1 MIRFKTTSLFLLVA
15 ALGVWG
21 CARSGPPDARETSTS
36 RALEAK
42 IAKLEEELQTAQS
55 ARDHLRLK
63 LESMEKERTSI
74 ARQLQA
80 ATTEKNDLRGQ
91 LLSRTSERD
100 ALVAQYDNFRKELRN
115 LLGQADAAAPQLN
128 QAQPVTSASAAP
140 TPGKS

>member
-1 MIRFKTTSLFLLVA
+1 MIRFKTTSIFLLVA

-21 CARSGPPDARETSTS
+21 CARSGPPEARETNAS

-42 IAKLEEELQTAQS
+42 IAKMEEELQTAQS

-63 LESMEKERTSI
+63 LESMEKERT
-74 ARQLQA
+74 AVTRQLQA
-80 ATTEKNDLRGQ
+80 TTAEKNDLRGQ

-100 ALVAQYDNFRKELRN
+100 ALQSQYENFRKELRT
-115 LLGQADAAAPQLN
+115 LLGQADAAAPQP
-128 QAQPVTSASAAP
+128 ASSQPVTAATASP

>member
-1 MIRFKTTSLFLLVA
+1 MIRFKLTSIFLLVA

-42 IAKLEEELQTAQS
+42 IAKLEEELQNAQS

-63 LESMEKERTSI
+63 LESMEKERTGI
-74 ARQLQA
+74 ARQLQSV
-80 ATTEKNDLRGQ
+80 TTEKNDLRGQ

-100 ALVAQYDNFRKELRN
+100 ALQSQYENFRKELRT
-115 LLGQADAAAPQLN
+115 LLGQADAAAPQTN
-128 QAQPVTSASAAP
+128 STQPVTAVTTP
-140 TPGKS
+140 TTPGKS